1 MFVNQIRILVEYGH
15 CGPAGIVYCPQFM
28 RWFDACT
35 TTLFSSA
42 GLTLPRIF
50 EEQGVLGIPIVNLET
65 RFLLPST
72 CGDELLAQSKVSRW
86 GRSSFVV
93 HHLFSKGE
101 LPGIQQLLLRRYG
114 SDISQVARKARR
126 FLARAQDCWDI
137 FAAFQA
143 ANPARG
149 SGSDQSNQ

>member
-1 MFVNQIRILVEYGH
+1 MFVSQKRILVEYGH

-101 LPGIQQLLLRRYG
+101 LP
-114 SDISQVARKARR
+114 VAEGFETRV
-126 FLARAQDCWDI
+126 W
-137 FAAFQA
+137 AAFDTAHPDQIQSRPLPPEVVDRLSVPRTVVA
-143 ANPARG
+143 AP
-149 SGSDQSNQ
+149 

>member
-1 MFVNQIRILVEYGH
+1 MFVSQKRILVEYGH

-101 LPGIQQLLLRRYG
+101 LP
-114 SDISQVARKARR
+114 VAEGFQTRV
-126 FLARAQDCWDI
+126 W
-137 FAAFQA
+137 AAFDTAHPDQIQSRLLPPEVVDRLSVPRTVVA
-143 ANPARG
+143 AP
-149 SGSDQSNQ
+149 